1 MSIGFDEEFI
11 DGIPREEWLQRSD
24 RIRELAWQNAQETV
38 LDMKLEAKLILPRE
52 ISGLYPRANEQYTR
66 TFDNLEEEFGDQL
79 PSLFAYAQWV
89 KWVACWDGAH
99 WFRNSIE
106 HGAILDNDYTRS
118 FCSGTGYASKEGWS
132 YTAYN
137 KLAELDHVSV
147 FQAMSEKFGL
157 EKCIS
162 DHQILTAIELHWLHL
177 ASDSNPDRDKLL
189 EFLYEAGE
197 ASALSDGLRMWDEG
211 AKLALEEIEEDQ
223 NSKAAISARRALAK
237 TAASAR
243 HAQNQATREKVV
255 MRYKAEKGNF
265 QSKDAA
271 AIAFTK
277 DFPFE
282 FSTIRDWLK
291 GA

>member
-1 MSIGFDEEFI
+1 MSTDFDDDFI

-24 RIRELAWQNAQETV
+24 RVHALAWQDAQKTV
-38 LDMKLEAKLILPRE
+38 LDMKLETKLVLPRE

-66 TFDNLEEEFGDQL
+66 SFDNLKEEFEDQL

-89 KWVACWDGAH
+89 KWISCWEGAH

-118 FCSGTGYASKEGWS
+118 FCSGTGYARKEGWS

-137 KLAELDHVSV
+137 KLAESEHVAD

-157 EKCIS
+157 KKIIS
-162 DHQILTAIELHWLHL
+162 DQNILNAMELHWLHL

-197 ASALSDGLRMWDEG
+197 ANSLSDGLRMWDEG
-211 AKLALEEIEEDQ
+211 GKLALEEIETDQ
-223 NSKAAISARRALAK
+223 NSKAAVSARRALAK

-243 HAQNQATREKVV
+243 HAQNQAVRENVV
-255 MRYKAEKGNF
+255 ARYRAEKDNF